1 MKYPVPVRLAA
12 VQHYLSREGTLSE
25 TALLFGVGKSPL
37 GRWIRAFRQRGAA
50 GLEHRIPRT
59 YTQAFRLQVVHYMMK
74 NKCSCAEAAAH
85 FDIPNETLIQQ
96 WLKRYRDGG
105 AEALHPANT
114 GGRVPKIKSS
124 SDSKPFSDMTPA
136 ELQEELEYLRAENA
150 YLKKLKALREETALR
165 EQQKKQK

>member
-1 MKYPVPVRLAA
+1 MKYPVSVRLAA
-12 VQHYLSREGTLSE
+12 VQHYLSRKGTLSE

-50 GLEHRIPRT
+50 GLEHRVART
-59 YTQAFRLQVVHYMMK
+59 YTQAFRLQVIRHMLES
-74 NKCSCAEAAAH
+74 KCSSTEASAH

-96 WLKRYRDGG
+96 WLKRYREGG

-114 GGRVPKIKSS
+114 GGRMPKVKSPV
-124 SDSKPFSDMTPA
+124 DSKPFSEMTHA

-165 EQQKKQK
+165 EQQKRQK

>member
-1 MKYPVPVRLAA
+1 MKHPVSVRLAA

-37 GRWIRAFRQRGAA
+37 GRWIRAFRQQGPA
-50 GLEHRIPRT
+50 GLEHRLSRT
-59 YTQAFRLQVVHYMMK
+59 YTQEFRLRVIRYMLK
-74 NKCSCAEAAAH
+74 HKCSSAEASAH
-85 FDIPNETLIQQ
+85 FAIPNETLILQ

-105 AEALHPANT
+105 PQALHPMKK
-114 GGRVPKIKSS
+114 GVSVPKVKSP
-124 SDSKPFSDMTPA
+124 SDSKPFSEMTHA

-150 YLKKLKALREETALR
+150 YLKKLKALREENALR